1 MRHKA
6 HNLIGNSTYE
16 VFRLPQ
22 MSRIAD
28 DTLLNDSLSE
38 AELAGS
44 AMTINGMKLLKFVGD
59 TGGIDLTKSGFF
71 NRKCVVWAA
80 EEFQWPEYEPS
91 ELYRMNKV
99 LNEQDFP
106 PLSVMHNL
114 MVLGQLMR
122 QRKGKATLIPA
133 GKSMLGHFGKLQAL
147 LFETYFTRYHF
158 GNDERFSSF
167 IEHNDYRHFFGVVAI
182 HLGDWT
188 TLSDFA
194 HWCLPVPLIPSTRGR
209 PEFEACLHMRAN
221 LVRPLNWLG
230 LIEEADASHLM
241 PIEQRR
247 IRKTA
252 LFDKFLHFG
261 SHKSPAVYH

>member
-1 MRHKA
+1 
-6 HNLIGNSTYE
+6 
-16 VFRLPQ
+16 
-22 MSRIAD
+22 MSHIAD
-28 DTLLNDSLSE
+28 DMLLNETLSE
-38 AELAGS
+38 TELVAS
-44 AMTINGMKLLKFVGD
+44 PMTTNGMKLLKLAGD
-59 TGGIDLTKSGFF
+59 TGCIDLTKSGFF

-80 EEFQWPEYEPS
+80 EEFQWPAYEPS

-106 PLSVMHNL
+106 PLSVMHDL
-114 MVLGQLMR
+114 MTMGQLMR
-122 QRKGKATLIPA
+122 HRKGKATLTPA
-133 GKSMLGHFGKLQAL
+133 GREMLGHSGKLQAL
-147 LFETYFTRYHF
+147 LFETYFTRYDF
-158 GNDERFSSF
+158 GSNNRFPSI
-167 IEHNDYRHFFGVVAI
+167 IEHDDYPHFFGVVANR
-182 HLGDWT
+182 LDDWT

-194 HWCLPVPLIPSTRGR
+194 HWCLPVPLIPSISGR
-209 PEFEACLHMRAN
+209 PEFEACLHMQAN